1 MRKFVKKSS
10 LPIVVIPELGRVR
23 DGDVLEGDHYAKYV
37 PQLLVE
43 IFPVVEVEA
52 PKAEAPKKAVAKKE
66 EPKVEVAPAPAPVV
80 EVAPAP
86 VVEAKVE
93 AKGEANVEVAAP
105 VVAKEEPKA

>member
-23 DGDVLEGDHYAKYV
+23 EGDVLEGDHYAKYV

-43 IFPVVEVEA
+43 VFPAVEA
-52 PKAEAPKKAVAKKE
+52 EQPKAEAPKKVVAKKE
-66 EPKVEVAPAPAPVV
+66 EPKVEVAPAPAAPVV
-80 EVAPAP
+80 EVKVEAAP

-93 AKGEANVEVAAP
+93 AA

>member
-23 DGDVLEGDHYAKYV
+23 EGDVLEGDHYAKYV

-43 IFPVVEVEA
+43 VFPAVEA
-52 PKAEAPKKAVAKKE
+52 EQPKAEAPKKVVAKKE
-66 EPKVEVAPAPAPVV
+66 EPKVEVAPVAPA
-80 EVAPAP
+80 AP

-93 AKGEANVEVAAP
+93 AVPVVEAKVEAA